1 MSALSNFAQKSL
13 RFSTGR
19 LHGPRG
25 AMKTDCVKAL
35 LASCSIFQDVHWVS
49 ALLPHTKSSHVT
61 IPMAP
66 PTGKASTRDFVRRA
80 PLDMDVPRRASNQLA
95 TTREQ
100 VAGEAMQRKAHY
112 LGISAT

>member
-1 MSALSNFAQKSL
+1 VAKHGWISALSNFAQKSL

-61 IPMAP
+61 IPD
-66 PTGKASTRDFVRRA
+66 G
-80 PLDMDVPRRASNQLA
+80 
-95 TTREQ
+95 TTHWQSIDSRF
-100 VAGEAMQRKAHY
+100 RKARP
-112 LGISAT
+112 A